1 MKAIRMSM
9 NRWQQNNQDDTPSAQ
24 RGRPFYRIIP
34 AHDGLVDIWLTP
46 GKAIPCMDDLT
57 GRMDFNIRLLAV
69 RGINPEDPQWGG
81 DLEGHIR
88 AHYYDWLKSAEEI
101 EI

>member
-1 MKAIRMSM
+1 MTR
-9 NRWQQNNQDDTPSAQ
+9 DEPSAQ

-34 AHDGLVDIWLTP
+34 THDGLVDIWLTP
-46 GKAIPCMDDLT
+46 GKAIPMMDDLT

-69 RGINPEDPQWGG
+69 QGINPEDPQWSGN
-81 DLEGHIR
+81 LEAHIR
-88 AHYYDWLKSAEEI
+88 EHYYDWLQSAEEV